1 MNDLVGIFPWEKIFH
16 IASGHENSVFSMK
29 ILALV
34 ENNGFGKFCRKIYVI
49 SLSKR
54 HLKD

>member
-16 IASGHENSVFSMK
+16 IASGHENSVFLTK
-29 ILALV
+29 ILALG
-34 ENNGFGKFCRKIYVI
+34 ENNGFGKFYRKIYVI

-54 HLKD
+54 HLRD